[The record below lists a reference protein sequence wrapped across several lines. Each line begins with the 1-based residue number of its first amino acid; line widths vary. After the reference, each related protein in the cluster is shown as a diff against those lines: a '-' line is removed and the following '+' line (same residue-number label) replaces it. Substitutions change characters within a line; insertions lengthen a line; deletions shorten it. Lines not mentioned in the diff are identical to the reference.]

1 VAAPKAQEA
10 GGSVTAPPT
19 GFQVDR
25 FHGRIDLTPVGQDLE
40 PQRTVAL
47 DSLRFNAIAEA
58 AAAAE
63 SFAREVAGAAERGE
77 RLRVRAYAGL
87 LSRAARNALVA
98 IAELGVAE
106 AVE

>member
-1 VAAPKAQEA
+1 MAAPKAQEA

-25 FHGRIDLTPVGQDLE
+25 SHGRTDLTPVGQDLE

-47 DSLRFNAIAEA
+47 DGLRFNAIAEA
-58 AAAAE
+58 AELAE
-63 SFAREVAGAAERGE
+63 HFAGIVAGAAERGE

-87 LSRAARNALVA
+87 LSRAARNALLAV
-98 IAELGVAE
+98 AELG
-106 AVE
+106 AVEVVE